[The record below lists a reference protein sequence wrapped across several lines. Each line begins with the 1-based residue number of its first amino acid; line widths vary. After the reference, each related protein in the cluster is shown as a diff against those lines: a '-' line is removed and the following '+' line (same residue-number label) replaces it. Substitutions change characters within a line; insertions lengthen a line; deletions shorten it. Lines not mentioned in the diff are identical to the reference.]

1 MIWRILGI
9 SEEIQKVMIADRSG
23 SGVAAEIIKS
33 SKQLGHLDKVGFTE
47 LFLTGSWY
55 IWWERRFVHEGTVQN
70 PTRSALSIASLA
82 INYLRVTKKSAKVQS
97 GWKKPPEDFVLLNV
111 DASFNHTRS
120 SGSTGAV
127 LRDSAGSFVAATVNC
142 FEHVLDAP
150 MAEAMALREGM
161 ALAQMIGCS
170 KLVIHL
176 DCQEVVETMQQ
187 GGLSAMA
194 SAPIF

>member
-1 MIWRILGI
+1 
-9 SEEIQKVMIADRSG
+9 
-23 SGVAAEIIKS
+23 
-33 SKQLGHLDKVGFTE
+33 
-47 LFLTGSWY
+47 
-55 IWWERRFVHEGTVQN
+55 
-70 PTRSALSIASLA
+70 
-82 INYLRVTKKSAKVQS
+82 
-97 GWKKPPEDFVLLNV
+97 VLLNV

-127 LRDSAGSFVAATVNC
+127 LRDSAGSFVAAAVNC

-170 KLVIHL
+170 KLVIHS

-187 GGLSAMA
+187 GGLSSTA